1 MDKSPSEESNSTIV
15 TLPPI
20 EISPRYRRRPIYLG
34 QMGKA
39 ISYIANDNDIF
50 TTCVRPSTEQLAL
63 WDSAT
68 RKEPI
73 IFDGLQKM
81 TLAIKAKLGTYT
93 HPTHPE
99 ITKFVRA
106 NTKRLKKWIGD
117 AAHMALWSGSATGE
131 IVHERRKGPNGEWQ
145 VWVKDIVFYHPLDP
159 LFIVNQNGALT
170 HGEKLINSPFLTGVW
185 VPCSQS
191 LINRG
196 RSLGPSFSGSHV
208 RLPKTKVF
216 HTTLNGQ
223 SNNPYGI
230 SQLEAAIKYH
240 IYKEAFLEMQGAA
253 LDRYGTPLIYAVVPM
268 QPTKDDIEEPDGTTR
283 KKWYHELATELL
295 SDLRGQQSI
304 VLTQMDKDHPV
315 KLETLTTGNNF
326 SDAFNQ
332 AIDLCDDN
340 IMIAMGIPNL
350 ILKDK
355 NQGLGTGGAAERQ
368 MEAYHM
374 FIGEIYETITDAIL
388 EQVISPLIL
397 WNFDYQVYTEAYD
410 PGGFGS
416 KAIRTS
422 ENAVQATYIEKL
434 VNMGIVDPTDSRDRD
449 WVRDLFNAP
458 ITRDE

>member
-1 MDKSPSEESNSTIV
+1 VDRSPSEENNSSIT

-34 QMGKA
+34 QMGKS

-50 TTCVRPSTEQLAL
+50 TTCIRPSVEQLAL
-63 WDSAT
+63 WDSAS

-81 TLAIKAKLGTYT
+81 TRAVKAKLGLYS
-93 HPTHPE
+93 HPSHPE
-99 ITKFVRA
+99 ITKFIRA
-106 NTKRLKKWIGD
+106 NLKKLSKWIGD
-117 AAHMALWSGSATGE
+117 AAHSALWSGSAVGE
-131 IVHERRKGPNGEWQ
+131 IVHERRKGPRGEWQ
-145 VWVKDIVFYHPLDP
+145 VWIKDIVFYHPLDP
-159 LFIVNQNGALT
+159 LYIVNQNGMLT
-170 HGEKLINSPFLTGVW
+170 HGEKIPNSPFLTGVW
-185 VPCSQS
+185 VPCNNSV
-191 LINRG
+191 LNRKKTI
-196 RSLGPSFSGSHV
+196 GPSFSGSHI

-216 HTTLNGQ
+216 HLTLTGQ
-223 SNNPYGI
+223 SNNPYGV
-230 SQLEAAIKYH
+230 SQLEAAVKYH

-268 QPTKDDIEEPDGTTR
+268 QPTKDDIEEPDGSTR

-340 IMIAMGIPNL
+340 IMIALGIPNL

-368 MEAYHM
+368 MEAFHM
-374 FIGEIYETITDAIL
+374 FISEIYETITDAIL

-397 WNFDYQVYTEAYD
+397 WNFDYRVYKDAYEIGD
-410 PGGFGS
+410 FGS
-416 KAIRTS
+416 RAIRWS
-422 ENAVQATYIEKL
+422 ENAVQINVVKELAALGVI
-434 VNMGIVDPTDSRDRD
+434 DPNDPIDKDWMRDMFLIPSKNR
-449 WVRDLFNAP
+449 
-458 ITRDE
+458 